1 MYKKF
6 LIAVVSAVIV
16 ISLFTV
22 GFGNHEANI
31 THSGIGIPALGANP
45 VYKGNVTIYSNGTV
59 SNLTAIGSVGNNYT
73 LKENV
78 SGTITDM
85 RNNSI
90 FYGGGFTV
98 NGRGG
103 TSIIVINSHSVELA
117 RLNLTNSSSDVYIV
131 NSTSVSIQKS
141 QMVASAYGVQVSYGT
156 EIYLNDS
163 IITAATGF
171 GIDNPTHLI
180 LLNNDSF
187 NVTSCGVNL
196 GISNL
201 YTGSDLTLEHSKING
216 NGKASNGF
224 SAEYAITNNVSVF
237 DNTLTG
243 FGSNGIYVGPDSGT
257 NVSVYGNKVTNSSHG
272 IYIYDSANVTIADN
286 TVSNSTARGIRLQY
300 VYNSVISSNDI
311 TNFTVASAYGIYAQY
326 SYGKTIINHNSV
338 YGNLSVAS
346 TVGIYVR
353 STAPATIYGNNVQ
366 NMSTG
371 VYLLRDG
378 SISAFDN
385 TILNDGTGIQVL
397 SSIHFS
403 IFGNSITNSGQSI
416 YSSQSYWGVFYDNT
430 VTNGSTYMLVIQNSQ
445 HLSFYHNNFL
455 NGSKI
460 KTDFSYNT
468 FVSWNLSLPTGGNYW
483 SNYTGKGSNGIGST
497 PYRVNGSEMDYLPL
511 TSPWIGYTVT
521 FTESGLPAGTAWSV
535 TLGSQTIDSTSS
547 TIVFTPDAAQN
558 VSESYSISH
567 VSGFGQ
573 SLRSGTLSLNRS
585 SMAVTVNFSV
595 YKYTF
600 TFTYSG
606 LPKGT
611 SWSVTFNGVKESSN
625 TSTITFS
632 AANGTYSYSVGS
644 VSGYTVAP
652 SSGNVTLNGSNGNL
666 TVSFTHQTSGASSS
680 TSLYQ
685 GLVIGGIAGVIA
697 GILGS
702 MFYNG
707 TWIFRKFRK
716 KEQS

>member
-1 MYKKF
+1 M
-6 LIAVVSAVIV
+6 
-16 ISLFTV
+16 
-22 GFGNHEANI
+22 
-31 THSGIGIPALGANP
+31 
-45 VYKGNVTIYSNGTV
+45 
-59 SNLTAIGSVGNNYT
+59 
-73 LKENV
+73 
-78 SGTITDM
+78 
-85 RNNSI
+85 
-90 FYGGGFTV
+90 
-98 NGRGG
+98 
-103 TSIIVINSHSVELA
+103 
-117 RLNLTNSSSDVYIV
+117 
-131 NSTSVSIQKS
+131 
-141 QMVASAYGVQVSYGT
+141 
-156 EIYLNDS
+156 
-163 IITAATGF
+163 
-171 GIDNPTHLI
+171 
-180 LLNNDSF
+180 
-187 NVTSCGVNL
+187 
-196 GISNL
+196 
-201 YTGSDLTLEHSKING
+201 
-216 NGKASNGF
+216 
-224 SAEYAITNNVSVF
+224 
-237 DNTLTG
+237 
-243 FGSNGIYVGPDSGT
+243 
-257 NVSVYGNKVTNSSHG
+257 
-272 IYIYDSANVTIADN
+272 TIADN
-286 TVSNSTARGIRLQY
+286 TVSNSTAIGILLQY

-311 TNFTVASAYGIYAQY
+311 TNFTVASASGIYAQY
-326 SYGKTIINHNSV
+326 SYGETIINHNSV

-346 TVGIYVR
+346 TAGIYVR

-366 NMSTG
+366 NVSTG

-385 TILNDGTGIQVL
+385 TILNDGTGIQVQGN
-397 SSIHFS
+397 IHFS

-416 YSSQSYWGVFYDNT
+416 YSSQSYWGVLYDNT
-430 VTNGSTYMLVIQNSQ
+430 ITNGSTYMLVIQDSQ

-455 NGSKI
+455 SGSKI

-521 FTESGLPAGTAWSV
+521 FTESGLPAGTPWSV